1 MLGDD
6 PWAWIKGLLKVIKQ
20 PLNGGTRFRQ
30 LLLRDLVEPSFN
42 APPVTARQ

>member
-20 PLNGGTRFRQ
+20 PLNGGTQFRQ
-30 LLLRDLVEPSFN
+30 LLLRDLASHGAGVD
-42 APPVTARQ
+42 VL